1 MSRFNDVRDVSFMG
15 DITLSNLK
23 TLATDTY
30 KQAYKDITGVDTII
44 SDEKKAVLHTAA
56 QMFYQIATAIDIKA
70 RQNLLKYA
78 TGNYLDNIALSKGLT
93 RKEAEYANVTIRFT
107 LSAARENKVVIP
119 QGTRVTDAAGKI
131 YFATTEY
138 CEISVGVT
146 IQDVVCRALTAGA
159 EANEFD
165 IGDLNILVDPIAYV
179 ASVSNIDVP
188 NGGADTEDD
197 DTLADR
203 IFRARNIFSTAGSE
217 NAYIYY
223 TKEFSSTIEDVVVTN
238 PEDAI
243 INIYILLKNREVAT
257 NAFIASLTEY
267 LTDSNIKPLTDKITV
282 FNVDRLDY
290 TINAEYYI
298 YESDV
303 AKLSQIQTKIES
315 AVQEYITWQQEK
327 IGRNISQQKLISL
340 MIEAGAARAVV
351 IEPNNTAIEPQQIAH
366 CTGTTITY
374 NGFIDE

>member
-366 CTGTTITY
+366 CTATTITY